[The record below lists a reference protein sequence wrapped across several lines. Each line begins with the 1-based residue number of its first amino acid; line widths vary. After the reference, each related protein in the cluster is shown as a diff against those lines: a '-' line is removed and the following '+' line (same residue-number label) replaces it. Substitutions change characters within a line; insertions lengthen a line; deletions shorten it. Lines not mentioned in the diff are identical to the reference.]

1 MCAAVWVLVEHD
13 CVCSGGFSIFSDVSS
28 SLSGLLMSSLSI
40 FGSQPRANQKREK
53 CMLCMTGPGRGVIQ
67 LHSALGLL
75 DATVSIPG
83 PLITLTRVL
92 VCFRGVINPVP
103 STKSSRSSTLQ
114 CVHVAEGHSKAVLC
128 VDCTDDLLFTGSKG

>member
-1 MCAAVWVLVEHD
+1 MCATVWVLVGHD
-13 CVCSGGFSIFSDVSS
+13 CVSSGGFSIFSDVSS

-40 FGSQPRANQKREK
+40 FGSQPRANQKRGK
-53 CMLCMTGPGRGVIQ
+53 CMLCMTGSGRGVIQ
-67 LHSALGLL
+67 LHAALGLL
-75 DATVSIPG
+75 DTTVSIPG
-83 PLITLTRVL
+83 SLITRVL
-92 VCFRGVINPVP
+92 VCFRGIINPVP